1 MGDQTERQPDANPED
16 ANEGAEGQD
25 TEGHSF
31 VNPSVYSDLAR
42 ERQRDLARDTDRTRS
57 RKAERTDKK
66 RRWPFG

>member
-1 MGDQTERQPDANPED
+1 MGDEIERRPEARPAD
-16 ANEGAEGQD
+16 EEQD

-42 ERQRDLARDTDRTRS
+42 ERQRDLARDTDRSRS
-57 RKAERTDKK
+57 KKPETGEKK